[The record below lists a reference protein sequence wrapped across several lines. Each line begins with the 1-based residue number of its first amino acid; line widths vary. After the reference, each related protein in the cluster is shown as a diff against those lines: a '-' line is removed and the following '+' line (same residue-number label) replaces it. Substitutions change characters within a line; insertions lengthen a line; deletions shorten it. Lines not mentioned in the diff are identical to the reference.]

1 MVVRGSA
8 VEVERETL
16 ERDAEAL
23 KDDPFIIHSTGPSS
37 RPRRTLKH
45 NDTFAIFDSHGDIG
59 AAPGG
64 PDGLFSSDTRFLSH
78 LEVRVNGAEP
88 LLLGSSIK
96 DDNLNLYVDLTNPDI
111 YLDGVVVLAKETIH
125 IARTVFLQ
133 EGVLAER
140 IAIANN
146 SHETAALTLSI
157 TYGSDFSDLFEVRG
171 MRRVRRGQA
180 LKPEVDPEGQVVL
193 SYRGLDAKLRET
205 ILRFEPVPP
214 SLTTSAA
221 TYTFSL
227 APHERR
233 CIFVSAS
240 CRGRSGRSTKRFFHG
255 LRAVN
260 RHRKAAVRGVATI
273 ETSNRTLNEI
283 LCRSTADLYML
294 MTETLDGPY
303 PYAGIPWYSTTFG
316 RDGLITALEMLSF
329 DPNIARG
336 VLQRLARFQATT
348 FDVSADAE
356 PGKIL
361 HEMRGGEMAALREVP
376 FGLYYGSAD
385 ATPLFVLLA
394 GLYLER
400 SGDDQFVSSLWPAIE
415 RALAWIDGAGDLDGD
430 GFVEYAARTDQGLSN
445 QGWKDSYDAV
455 FHADG
460 TLASGPIAIAEV
472 QGYVYAAKRAA
483 AACARRLGNP
493 ERAGALEQQANKLR
507 ERFEETFWCEHIGMY
522 ALALD
527 GDKRPCAVRSSNA
540 GQLLFTGIASPDH
553 ARRVAEAL
561 QRSEFNSGWGIRTIA
576 KGESRYNP
584 MSYHNGSI
592 WPHDNALIA
601 RGFARYGLMQ
611 HTGSV
616 FEGLAEA
623 ARYMD
628 LRRLP
633 ELFCGFRR
641 RRGRGPTLYPVACSP
656 QAWASA
662 TFFQLFEAML
672 GLQFEPRENR
682 IMLVNPQI
690 PELAGDVVVRNL
702 RMGESTIDFAVR
714 RSGGQA
720 GLEVLRNTGSARIT
734 LTRSRKA
741 HRR

>member
-1 MVVRGSA
+1 MQDL
-8 VEVERETL
+8 EREA
-16 ERDAEAL
+16 DAR
-23 KDDPFIIHSTGPSS
+23 KDGPFVIPSTGPSS

-64 PDGLFSSDTRFLSH
+64 PDGLFDADTRFLSH

-111 YLDGVVVLAKETIH
+111 YADGVIVLAKETIH
-125 IARTVFLQ
+125 IARTVCLQ
-133 EGVLAER
+133 EGVLTER
-140 IAIANN
+140 IAVVNHSEEA
-146 SHETAALTLSI
+146 AALTLSI
-157 TYGSDFSDLFEVRG
+157 TFGSDFSDLFEVRG
-171 MRRVRRGQA
+171 IRRVRRGIV
-180 LKPEVDPEGQVVL
+180 LEPEFEPAGPVVL
-193 SYRGLDAKLRET
+193 SYRGLDDRLRET
-205 ILRFEPVPP
+205 VLRFEPAPT
-214 SLTTSAA
+214 SLSASAA
-221 TYTFSL
+221 RYAFSL

-233 CIFVSAS
+233 SMFVAVS
-240 CRGRSGRSTKRFFHG
+240 CRGRTGGSTLPFFRG
-255 LRAVN
+255 LLAAN
-260 RHRKAAVRGVATI
+260 RRRKAATRNVATI

-294 MTETLDGPY
+294 MTETPDGPY

-329 DPNIARG
+329 DPGIARG
-336 VLQRLARFQATT
+336 VLKRLAAFQADT
-348 FDVSADAE
+348 FDASADAE

-394 GLYLER
+394 GLYAER
-400 SGDDQFVSSLWPAIE
+400 TGDDRFLASLWPAIE
-415 RALAWIDGAGDLDGD
+415 RALAWIDGAGDQDGD
-430 GFVEYAARTDQGLSN
+430 GFVEYAARTYQGLSN

-460 TLASGPIAIAEV
+460 TLARGPIAIAEV

-483 AACARRLGNP
+483 AACARRLGSRT
-493 ERAGALEQQANKLR
+493 RANALERQATKLR
-507 ERFEETFWCEHIGMY
+507 QRFEDSFWCEEIGMY

-527 GDKRPCAVRSSNA
+527 GEKRPCAVRSSNA
-540 GQLLFTGIASPDH
+540 GQMLFTGLPRPDR
-553 ARRVAEAL
+553 ARRVADQL
-561 QRSEFNSGWGIRTIA
+561 LSSRFNSGWGIRTIA
-576 KGESRYNP
+576 KGEPRYNP

-601 RGFARYGLMQ
+601 RGFARYGLKQ
-611 HTGSV
+611 HIEPV
-616 FEGLAEA
+616 FHGMVQA
-623 ARYMD
+623 ANYMD
-628 LRRLP
+628 QRRLP

-672 GLQFEPRENR
+672 GLRFEPDNDRVL
-682 IMLVNPQI
+682 LVDPRI
-690 PELAGDVVVRNL
+690 PEVAGDVVIRNL
-702 RMGESTIDFAVR
+702 RLGDSTIDLALR
-714 RSGGQA
+714 RSGGQCSVD
-720 GLEVLRNTGSARIT
+720 VLRCAGTARVT
-734 LTRSRKA
+734 LVPPENEARVALPDASTL
-741 HRR
+741 